1 MLVFDVL
8 QILGLHQSQLIV
20 IVFLVLLLQ
29 AMDTALGKEVAG
41 VSPGCRNE
49 YTFNLVLT
57 MLK

>member
-29 AMDTALGKEVAG
+29 AMDTTLGKKWQAFLLAAG
-41 VSPGCRNE
+41 MNILLIW
-49 YTFNLVLT
+49 Y
-57 MLK
+57 